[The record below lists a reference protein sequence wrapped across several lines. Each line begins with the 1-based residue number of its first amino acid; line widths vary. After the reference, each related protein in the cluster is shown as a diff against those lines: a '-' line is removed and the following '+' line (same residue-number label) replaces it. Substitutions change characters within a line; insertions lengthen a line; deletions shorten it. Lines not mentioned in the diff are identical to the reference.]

1 MDNNK
6 LERLKEILSIPSVSG
21 REEKV
26 RKYIAD
32 WATSRNIPHY
42 TDKTGNIYLTKGES
56 EYYPCMVAHMDT
68 VHKIE
73 SSGIEIVEETY
84 VRSQY
89 DYSSVCDGQQVLRG
103 YVKGKTHTRNNRTG
117 CGGDDK
123 AGIFLALEVMD
134 KFDTMKCAFF
144 ISEEIGCIGSREADP
159 DFFKDV
165 AYTIQHDSPE
175 NDTISWYCSGY
186 QLFSS
191 EWAKPGVV
199 IDEETGKSKFEGKI
213 GDLLYDHGVRI
224 FARHPFT
231 DVSQLTKKFDFECIN
246 LPAAY
251 YQYHTSNECV
261 LIDGIEIAYDLSVAI
276 IERLGNEKQL
286 FGQQESTYNTYSS
299 GNGQSYNYGSN
310 YGSGN
315 GYAYGYSGS
324 SNNNWSGGKKYISQD
339 EIKVKI
345 KKYYKTKFNM
355 SDDEFSFIFDGLHY
369 YIDDFTGTDT
379 ITEIME
385 EYKDTPFYL
394 N

>member
-32 WATSRNIPHY
+32 WATIRNIPHY
-42 TDKTGNIYLTKGES
+42 TDKIGNIYLTKGES

-68 VHKIE
+68 VHKID
-73 SSGIEIVEETY
+73 SYGIEIVEETY
-84 VRSQY
+84 IKSQY

-134 KFDTMKCAFF
+134 KFDVMKCAFF
-144 ISEEIGCIGSREADP
+144 VSEEIGCIGSREADP
-159 DFFKDV
+159 EFFKDV

-199 IDEETGKSKFEGKI
+199 IDEETGRERFEGKI
-213 GDLLYDHGVRI
+213 GDLLYDYGVRI

-261 LIDGIEIAYDLSVAI
+261 LINGIEIAYDLSVAI
-276 IERLGNEKQL
+276 IERLGNEKQV
-286 FGQQESTYNTYSS
+286 FEQQESTYT
-299 GNGQSYNYGSN
+299 

-315 GYAYGYSGS
+315 NYNNAYTYGYSGS
-324 SNNNWSGGKKYISQD
+324 SNYGWNNGKKYVSQA
-339 EIKVKI
+339 EIKEKI

-369 YIDDFTGTDT
+369 YIDDFTGTNS
-379 ITEIME
+379 ITEVME

>member
-32 WATSRNIPHY
+32 WATIRNIPHY
-42 TDKTGNIYLTKGES
+42 TDKIGNIYLTKGES

-68 VHKIE
+68 VHKID
-73 SSGIEIVEETY
+73 SYGIEIVEETY
-84 VRSQY
+84 IKSQY

-134 KFDTMKCAFF
+134 KFDVMKCAFF
-144 ISEEIGCIGSREADP
+144 VSEEIGCIGSREADP
-159 DFFKDV
+159 EFFKDV

-199 IDEETGKSKFEGKI
+199 IDEETGRERFEGKI
-213 GDLLYDHGVRI
+213 GDLLYDYGVRI

-276 IERLGNEKQL
+276 IERLGNEKQV
-286 FGQQESTYNTYSS
+286 FEQQESTYT
-299 GNGQSYNYGSN
+299 

-315 GYAYGYSGS
+315 NYNNEYTYGYSGS
-324 SNNNWSGGKKYISQD
+324 SNYGWNNGKKYVSQA
-339 EIKVKI
+339 EIKEKI

-369 YIDDFTGTDT
+369 YIDDFTGTNS
-379 ITEIME
+379 ITEVME

>member
-6 LERLKEILSIPSVSG
+6 LERLKKILSIPSLYG

-42 TDKTGNIYLTKGES
+42 TDKIGNIYLTKGES
-56 EYYPCMVAHMDT
+56 EFYPCMVAHMDT

-73 SSGIEIVEETY
+73 YEGIDIVEETY
-84 VRSQY
+84 VKSKT
-89 DYSSVCDGQQVLRG
+89 DYSSVCEGQQVLRG
-103 YVKGKTHTRNNRTG
+103 YIKGKPHTNVNRTG

-123 AGIFLALEVMD
+123 AGIFLALEIMD
-134 KFDTMKCAFF
+134 KFDVMKCAFF
-144 ISEEIGCIGSREADP
+144 VSEEIGCIGSKEADP
-159 DFFKDV
+159 DFFGNV

-199 IDEETGKSKFEGKI
+199 IDEETGKNKFEGKI

-251 YQYHTSNECV
+251 YQYHTANECV

-276 IERLGNEKQL
+276 IERLGNEKQV
-286 FGQQESTYNTYSS
+286 FEQQESTYTTYNSNT
-299 GNGQSYNYGSN
+299 
-310 YGSGN
+310 SGN

-324 SNNNWSGGKKYISQD
+324 SNGNWSGGKKYLSQD
-339 EIKVKI
+339 EIRTKI

-369 YIDDFTGTDT
+369 YIDDFNGGES
-379 ITEIME
+379 ITEVME

-394 N
+394 D

>member
-32 WATSRNIPHY
+32 WATIRNIPHY
-42 TDKTGNIYLTKGES
+42 TDKIGNIYLTKGES

-68 VHKIE
+68 VHKID
-73 SSGIEIVEETY
+73 SYGIEIVEETY
-84 VRSQY
+84 IKSQY

-134 KFDTMKCAFF
+134 KFDVMKCAFF
-144 ISEEIGCIGSREADP
+144 VSEEIGCIGSREADP
-159 DFFKDV
+159 EFFKDV

-199 IDEETGKSKFEGKI
+199 IDEETGRERFEGKI
-213 GDLLYDHGVRI
+213 GDLLYDYGVRI

-261 LIDGIEIAYDLSVAI
+261 LINGIEIAYDLSVAI
-276 IERLGNEKQL
+276 IERLGNEKQV
-286 FGQQESTYNTYSS
+286 FEQQESTYT
-299 GNGQSYNYGSN
+299 

-315 GYAYGYSGS
+315 NSNNEYTYGYSGS
-324 SNNNWSGGKKYISQD
+324 SNYGWNNGKKYVSQA
-339 EIKVKI
+339 EIKEKI

-369 YIDDFTGTDT
+369 YIDDFTGTNS
-379 ITEIME
+379 ITEVME

>member
-32 WATSRNIPHY
+32 WATIRNIPHY
-42 TDKTGNIYLTKGES
+42 TDKIGNIYLTKGRS

-68 VHKIE
+68 VHKID
-73 SSGIEIVEETY
+73 SYGIEIVEETY
-84 VRSQY
+84 IKSQY

-103 YVKGKTHTRNNRTG
+103 YVKGKTHTKTNRTG

-134 KFDTMKCAFF
+134 KFDVMKCAFF

-159 DFFKDV
+159 EFFNNV

-175 NDTISWYCSGY
+175 NNTISWYCSGY

-199 IDEETGKSKFEGKI
+199 IDEETGRERFEGKI
-213 GDLLYDHGVRI
+213 GDLLYDYGVRI

-276 IERLGNEKQL
+276 IERLGNEKQV
-286 FGQQESTYNTYSS
+286 FEQQESTYT
-299 GNGQSYNYGSN
+299 

-315 GYAYGYSGS
+315 NYNNAYAYGYSGS
-324 SNNNWSGGKKYISQD
+324 SNYGWNNGKKYVSQV
-339 EIKVKI
+339 EIKEKI

-369 YIDDFTGTDT
+369 YIDDFTGNNS
-379 ITEIME
+379 ITEVME
-385 EYKDTPFYL
+385 EYKDTPFYI

>member
-1 MDNNK
+1 
-6 LERLKEILSIPSVSG
+6 
-21 REEKV
+21 
-26 RKYIAD
+26 
-32 WATSRNIPHY
+32 
-42 TDKTGNIYLTKGES
+42 
-56 EYYPCMVAHMDT
+56 MVAHMDT
-68 VHKIE
+68 VHKID
-73 SSGIEIVEETY
+73 SYGIEIVEETY
-84 VRSQY
+84 IKSQY

-134 KFDTMKCAFF
+134 KFDVMKCAFF
-144 ISEEIGCIGSREADP
+144 VSEEIGCIGSREADP
-159 DFFKDV
+159 EFFKDV

-199 IDEETGKSKFEGKI
+199 IDEETGRERFEGKI
-213 GDLLYDHGVRI
+213 GDLLYDYGVRI

-261 LIDGIEIAYDLSVAI
+261 LIDGIEIVYDLSVAI
-276 IERLGNEKQL
+276 IERLGNEKQV
-286 FGQQESTYNTYSS
+286 FEQQESTYT
-299 GNGQSYNYGSN
+299 

-315 GYAYGYSGS
+315 NYNNEYTYGYSGS
-324 SNNNWSGGKKYISQD
+324 SNYGWNNGKKYVSQA
-339 EIKVKI
+339 EIKEKI

-369 YIDDFTGTDT
+369 YIDDFTGTNS
-379 ITEIME
+379 ITEVME

>member
-32 WATSRNIPHY
+32 WATIRNIPHY
-42 TDKTGNIYLTKGES
+42 TDKIGNIYLTKGES

-68 VHKIE
+68 VHKID
-73 SSGIEIVEETY
+73 SYGIEIVEETY
-84 VRSQY
+84 IKSQY

-134 KFDTMKCAFF
+134 KFDVMKCAFF
-144 ISEEIGCIGSREADP
+144 VSEEIGCIGSREADP
-159 DFFKDV
+159 EFFKDV

-199 IDEETGKSKFEGKI
+199 IDEETGRERFEGKI
-213 GDLLYDHGVRI
+213 GDLLYDYGVRI

-261 LIDGIEIAYDLSVAI
+261 LIDGIEIVYDLSVAI
-276 IERLGNEKQL
+276 IERLGNEKQV
-286 FGQQESTYNTYSS
+286 FEQQESTYT
-299 GNGQSYNYGSN
+299 

-315 GYAYGYSGS
+315 NSNNAYTYGYSGS
-324 SNNNWSGGKKYISQD
+324 SNYGWNNGKKYVSQA
-339 EIKVKI
+339 EIKEKI

-369 YIDDFTGTDT
+369 YIDDFTGTNS
-379 ITEIME
+379 ITEVME

>member
-6 LERLKEILSIPSVSG
+6 LKRLKEILSIPSVSG
-21 REEKV
+21 REEMV

-32 WATSRNIPHY
+32 WAMNRNIPNY
-42 TDKTGNIYLTKGES
+42 VDKTGNIYLTKGES

-73 SSGIEIVEETY
+73 YEGIEIVEETY
-84 VRSQY
+84 LRTRT
-89 DYSSVCDGQQVLRG
+89 DYSSVCEGQQVLRG
-103 YVKGKTHTRNNRTG
+103 YVKGKPHTNDNRTG

-123 AGIFLALEVMD
+123 AGIFLALEIMD

-159 DFFKDV
+159 EFFKDV

-191 EWAKPGVV
+191 KWAKPGVIV
-199 IDEETGKSKFEGKI
+199 DEETGEERFEGKI
-213 GDLLYDHGVRI
+213 GDLLYNHGVRI
-224 FARHPFT
+224 FAKHPFT

-261 LIDGIEIAYDLSVAI
+261 LIEGIEIAYGLSVSI
-276 IERLGNEKQL
+276 IERLGNEKQV
-286 FGQQESTYNTYSS
+286 FECQDTTYTS
-299 GNGQSYNYGSN
+299 GNVNTD
-310 YGSGN
+310 
-315 GYAYGYSGS
+315 AYGY
-324 SNNNWSGGKKYISQD
+324 GGNSIGRNLSQG
-339 EIKVKI
+339 EIMERV

-355 SDDEFSFIFDGLHY
+355 SDNEFKFLADGIHY
-369 YIDDFTGTDT
+369 YIDDFKELNS
-379 ITEIME
+379 INEIME
-385 EYKDTPFYL
+385 EYKDYYL

>member
-32 WATSRNIPHY
+32 WATIRNIPHY
-42 TDKTGNIYLTKGES
+42 TDKIGNIYLTKGES

-68 VHKIE
+68 VHKID
-73 SSGIEIVEETY
+73 SYGIEIVEETY
-84 VRSQY
+84 IKSQY

-134 KFDTMKCAFF
+134 KFDVMKCAFF
-144 ISEEIGCIGSREADP
+144 VSEEIGCIGSREADP
-159 DFFKDV
+159 EFFKDV

-199 IDEETGKSKFEGKI
+199 IDEETGRERFEGKI
-213 GDLLYDHGVRI
+213 GDLLYDYGVRI

-276 IERLGNEKQL
+276 IERLGNEKQV
-286 FGQQESTYNTYSS
+286 FEQQESTYT
-299 GNGQSYNYGSN
+299 

-315 GYAYGYSGS
+315 NSNNAYTYGYSGS
-324 SNNNWSGGKKYISQD
+324 SNYGWNNGKKYVSQA
-339 EIKVKI
+339 EIKEKI

-369 YIDDFTGTDT
+369 YIDDFTGTNS
-379 ITEIME
+379 ITEVME

>member
-32 WATSRNIPHY
+32 WATIRNIPHY
-42 TDKTGNIYLTKGES
+42 TDKIGNIYLTKGES

-68 VHKIE
+68 VHKID
-73 SSGIEIVEETY
+73 SYGIEIVEETY
-84 VRSQY
+84 IKSQY

-134 KFDTMKCAFF
+134 KFDVMKCAFF
-144 ISEEIGCIGSREADP
+144 VSEEIGCIGSREADP
-159 DFFKDV
+159 EFFKDV

-199 IDEETGKSKFEGKI
+199 IDEETGRERFEGKI
-213 GDLLYDHGVRI
+213 GDLLYDYGVRI

-261 LIDGIEIAYDLSVAI
+261 LINGIEIAYDLSVAI
-276 IERLGNEKQL
+276 IERLGNEKQV
-286 FGQQESTYNTYSS
+286 FEQQESTYT
-299 GNGQSYNYGSN
+299 

-315 GYAYGYSGS
+315 NYNNEYTYGYSGS
-324 SNNNWSGGKKYISQD
+324 SNYGWNNGKKYVSQA
-339 EIKVKI
+339 EIKEKI

-369 YIDDFTGTDT
+369 YIDDFTGTNS
-379 ITEIME
+379 ITEVME

>member
-1 MDNNK
+1 
-6 LERLKEILSIPSVSG
+6 
-21 REEKV
+21 
-26 RKYIAD
+26 
-32 WATSRNIPHY
+32 
-42 TDKTGNIYLTKGES
+42 
-56 EYYPCMVAHMDT
+56 MVAHMDT
-68 VHKIE
+68 VHKID
-73 SSGIEIVEETY
+73 SYGIEIVEETY
-84 VRSQY
+84 IKSQY

-134 KFDTMKCAFF
+134 KFDVMKCAFF
-144 ISEEIGCIGSREADP
+144 VSEEIGCIGSREADP
-159 DFFKDV
+159 EFFKDV

-191 EWAKPGVV
+191 EWAKPSVV
-199 IDEETGKSKFEGKI
+199 IDEETGRERFEGKI
-213 GDLLYDHGVRI
+213 GDLLYDYGVRI

-261 LIDGIEIAYDLSVAI
+261 LINGIEIAYDLSVAI
-276 IERLGNEKQL
+276 IERLGNEKQV
-286 FGQQESTYNTYSS
+286 FEQQESTYT
-299 GNGQSYNYGSN
+299 

-315 GYAYGYSGS
+315 NYNNEYTYGYSGS
-324 SNNNWSGGKKYISQD
+324 SNYGWNNGKKYVSQA
-339 EIKVKI
+339 EIKEKI

-369 YIDDFTGTDT
+369 YIDDFTGTNS
-379 ITEIME
+379 ITEVME